1 MNRESFM
8 QIKAIKVLQ
17 LWVMWNNLK
26 KMNQWDFYCPK
37 MAPATI
43 KKLVIIDNMC
53 SLLLSMTYN
62 GWYTQTT
69 SLSWAL
75 ACRIIFI
82 WNLCV
87 SKVRGS
93 TTHTEPSPLSNLYPL
108 FLSMT
113 QHESLP
119 LSFLAIWPNFKHIP
133 LKRVK
138 TLNGTLSQD
147 GPACT
152 WDRLM
157 VCRCA
162 ASPWN
167 SDVSAGLRLHN
178 KDIPETNQKRLLS
191 SGFVTTLTNWF
202 DCTSQRCY

>member
-17 LWVMWNNLK
+17 LWVMWNSLK
-26 KMNQWDFYCPK
+26 KINQWDFYCPK

-69 SLSWAL
+69 SLLWAL

-87 SKVRGS
+87 SKVRGHQHIQNK
-93 TTHTEPSPLSNLYPL
+93 TSPLLNLYPQL
-108 FLSMT
+108 FIYDSAWISSTVFLGDLAKFKTYSEEGQNAERHPQPRRTSMHLR
-113 QHESLP
+113 QADGVQVCSLT
-119 LSFLAIWPNFKHIP
+119 
-133 LKRVK
+133 LK
-138 TLNGTLSQD
+138 QW
-147 GPACT
+147 C
-152 WDRLM
+152 
-157 VCRCA
+157 
-162 ASPWN
+162 
-167 SDVSAGLRLHN
+167 
-178 KDIPETNQKRLLS
+178 
-191 SGFVTTLTNWF
+191 
-202 DCTSQRCY
+202 QRRPQAP

>member
-1 MNRESFM
+1 MLRFCPVQNVFGWHAH
-8 QIKAIKVLQ
+8 ILWQ
-17 LWVMWNNLK
+17 LSPNS
-26 KMNQWDFYCPK
+26 
-37 MAPATI
+37 AR
-43 KKLVIIDNMC
+43 IIEPWEFQAVQSYKSASTVSHVKQSKENE
-53 SLLLSMTYN
+53 SMTYN
-62 GWYTQTT
+62 GWYTKTT
-69 SLSWAL
+69 SLLWAL

-82 WNLCV
+82 WNLCI
-87 SKVRGS
+87 SKVRGQQHIQNK
-93 TTHTEPSPLSNLYPL
+93 TSPLSNLYPL

-152 WDRLM
+152 WDRLT

-178 KDIPETNQKRLLS
+178 KDIPETNQKR
-191 SGFVTTLTNWF
+191 
-202 DCTSQRCY
+202 C

>member
-69 SLSWAL
+69 SLLWAL

-93 TTHTEPSPLSNLYPL
+93 TTHTEQDFPAVKFISSAFYLWLNMNLFHCLSWRSGQISNIFPWRGSKRWTAPSAK
-108 FLSMT
+108 T
-113 QHESLP
+113 DQHAPETG
-119 LSFLAIWPNFKHIP
+119 W
-133 LKRVK
+133 
-138 TLNGTLSQD
+138 
-147 GPACT
+147 
-152 WDRLM
+152 W
-157 VCRCA
+157 CA